1 MKNHTGQA
9 SKNELVKKFKL
20 QKIKHPDGYTV
31 SWLQNQHQL
40 LVSKQCLFNFQINDY
55 KDEILCDYNSGCLP
69 YFVGKIMVLIMTLYI
84 MEERTLM
91 SLEQV
96 YFESVKRK

>member
-1 MKNHTGQA
+1 M
-9 SKNELVKKFKL
+9 
-20 QKIKHPDGYTV
+20 I
-31 SWLQNQHQL
+31 
-40 LVSKQCLFNFQINDY
+40 I

-69 YFVGKIMVLIMTLYI
+69 YFAGKIMVLIMTLYI